1 MGTGRISM
9 PQNGNNTMT
18 EEQELRLFL
27 YVYCKG
33 NVVEA
38 KMAYNFIMG
47 DNVPKG
53 SDFDVDKFRQA
64 IEHMGE
70 E

>member
-1 MGTGRISM
+1 MS
-9 PQNGNNTMT
+9 

-33 NVVEA
+33 NIVEA

-47 DNVPKG
+47 NDAPKG
-53 SDFDVDKFRQA
+53 SDFDIDKFRQA

-70 E
+70 D

>member
-1 MGTGRISM
+1 MGNGKTSM
-9 PQNGNNTMT
+9 PQNGSKAMT

-33 NVVEA
+33 NIVDA
-38 KMAYNFIMG
+38 QLAYNFIMG
-47 DNVPKG
+47 NDAPKG
-53 SDFDVDKFRQA
+53 SDFDIDKFCS

-70 E
+70 D

>member
-27 YVYCKG
+27 YVYCEG
-33 NVVEA
+33 NIVEA

-70 E
+70 D